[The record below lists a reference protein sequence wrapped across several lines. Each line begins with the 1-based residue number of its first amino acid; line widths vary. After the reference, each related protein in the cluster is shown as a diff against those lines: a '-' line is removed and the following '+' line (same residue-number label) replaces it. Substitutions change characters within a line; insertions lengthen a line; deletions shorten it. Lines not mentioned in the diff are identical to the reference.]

1 MVGMRVVKV
10 PRFGGPEML
19 VPSETADPVARPGEV
34 VVDVSVV
41 PSCSLKRRSGVVWVV
56 SGSR

>member
-1 MVGMRVVKV
+1 MRVVKV
-10 PRFGGPEML
+10 PRFGGPEMM

-41 PSCSLKRRSGVVWVV
+41 PSCSLKLRSGVVWVV